1 MRADLNDCSRLGVH
15 LVGGGE
21 GSGFRRAMERGEEG
35 ARRQRIRFRAPQ
47 RLFLLAGWIRLDL
60 AVILVYGRPLDLYW
74 RENSGPRS
82 NGAKTLGHYFLVRL
96 YLLA

>member
-47 RLFLLAGWIRLDL
+47 RLFLETLLLLAGWIRLDL
-60 AVILVYGRPLDLYW
+60 AVILVYGRPLDLY
-74 RENSGPRS
+74 
-82 NGAKTLGHYFLVRL
+82 
-96 YLLA
+96 

>member
-35 ARRQRIRFRAPQ
+35 ARRQRIRFRALPGGYF
-47 RLFLLAGWIRLDL
+47 FLETLLSLAGWIRLGP
-60 AVILVYGRPLDLYW
+60 AVILVYGRPLDLY
-74 RENSGPRS
+74 
-82 NGAKTLGHYFLVRL
+82 
-96 YLLA
+96 

>member
-47 RLFLLAGWIRLDL
+47 GVYFLATLLLLAGWIRLDL
-60 AVILVYGRPLDLYW
+60 AVILVYGRPLDLY
-74 RENSGPRS
+74 
-82 NGAKTLGHYFLVRL
+82 
-96 YLLA
+96 